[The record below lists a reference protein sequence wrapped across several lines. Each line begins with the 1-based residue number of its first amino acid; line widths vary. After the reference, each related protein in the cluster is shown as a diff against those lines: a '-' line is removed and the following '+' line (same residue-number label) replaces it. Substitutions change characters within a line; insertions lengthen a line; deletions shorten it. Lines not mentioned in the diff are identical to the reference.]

1 MKYIFYLLFI
11 LMESIENKI
20 IVYLNLIY
28 QLSEEDKTEILLS
41 LEKLSEE
48 DKAKI
53 LMVAYKR
60 YKDFVENAKRL
71 RNDITLVSNTMR
83 DIDEKEE
90 AEKILERII

>member
-1 MKYIFYLLFI
+1 
-11 LMESIENKI
+11 MESIENKI

-28 QLSEEDKTEILLS
+28 QLSEEDKNEILLS
-41 LEKLSEE
+41 LAKLSEE

-60 YKDFVENAKRL
+60 YKDFIGNAKRL

-83 DIDEKEE
+83 DIKEKDE